1 VAQRDWQRLV
11 ANFMSN
17 STHAKKYKNDLGFE
31 DAVGGGKRL
40 RWARCSLLSEIDNTQ
55 SGKLIEPEWKRWDAF
70 VTERDAAG
78 AGTALGPVY
87 MSSFTCVLHATMRHS
102 PPRTRTRTTPATLIA
117 LAPLRPAVPCR
128 FVMMRTLTAL

>member
-1 VAQRDWQRLV
+1 MAQRDWQRLV

-31 DAVGGGKRL
+31 DAAGGGKRL

-78 AGTALGPVY
+78 AGTALGAVY
-87 MSSFTCVLHATMRHS
+87 MSSFTCVLHATMRAIHHH
-102 PPRTRTRTTPATLIA
+102 ALA
-117 LAPLRPAVPCR
+117 LAPLPLLSSHSDRCVPPCR
-128 FVMMRTLTAL
+128 VDS